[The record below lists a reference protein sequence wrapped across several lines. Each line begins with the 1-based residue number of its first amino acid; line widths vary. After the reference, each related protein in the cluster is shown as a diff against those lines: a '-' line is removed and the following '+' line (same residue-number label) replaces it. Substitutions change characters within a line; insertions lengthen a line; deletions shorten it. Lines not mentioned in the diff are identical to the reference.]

1 MAVRF
6 AETTADGESDNTEGI
21 VTPED
26 RTAYI
31 EARKQSVIGYGNQ
44 QAQYPVWVRDA
55 QKYYP
60 IWEVPLEALAL
71 NVDNKRFSAERD
83 LVQRGLGRPLDPA
96 NRLEDEESIIAILCD
111 STLEVDIDRGIAVGT
126 PSKDFKALSEDWAK
140 RGQME
145 PLWIRPDGT
154 VRNGNRRLAM
164 LKRLRNSGIDV
175 KEWIQAIIL
184 KPADVDE
191 KELFRMEQ
199 REQLAENF
207 KKRYQDV
214 NALLALR
221 EAAENEDIDWDDPQ
235 SIQRVAGILKHFAGR
250 DDAGYAAKQLYAIKA
265 IDRYLAYVN
274 ASGQYSLAMRQ
285 VEVFREVGICMSTY
299 QDDPDEL
306 AELLQAAF
314 AFVQSGRNYGDI
326 RRLRHLFGNNRSL
339 FDDMAHRI
347 FQIEEDSS
355 WDPDGAG
362 AAAEPPELSV
372 ATAPEDEDEVDG
384 AEYDPEVSTG
394 STSYPRREVDS
405 VIRGTLDRFTA
416 VNLDIKEQIDQA
428 ASRLEA
434 VNLVQLEGLRGSE
447 RDEAKATIALIAEW
461 IRTAESLLV

>member
-1 MAVRF
+1 M
-6 AETTADGESDNTEGI
+6 
-21 VTPED
+21 TPEE
-26 RTAYI
+26 RIAYI
-31 EARKQSVIGYGNQ
+31 EARKQPVIGYGDQ
-44 QAQYPVWVRDA
+44 QAQHPIWVRDA

-60 IWEVPLEALAL
+60 ICEVPLEALVL

-96 NRLEDEESIIAILCD
+96 NRPEDEESIVAILCD
-111 STLEVDIDRGIAVGT
+111 STLEVDLDRGVAVGT

-164 LKRLRNSGIDV
+164 LKRLRNSGVDV
-175 KEWIQAIIL
+175 KEWVQAIIL
-184 KPADVDE
+184 SPADVDE

-221 EAAENEDIDWDDPQ
+221 EAAENEDVDWDDPQ

-265 IDRYLAYVN
+265 LDRYLAYVN
-274 ASGQYSLAMRQ
+274 APGQYSLAMRQ

-299 QDDPDEL
+299 QDEPEEL
-306 AELLQAAF
+306 TELLQAAF
-314 AFVQSGRNYGDI
+314 AFVQAGRSYGDI
-326 RRLRHLFGNNRSL
+326 RRLRNLFGNSRSL
-339 FDDMAHRI
+339 FDEMASSI
-347 FQIEEDSS
+347 FQIEEDSA
-355 WDPDGAG
+355 WDPESAN
-362 AAAEPPELSV
+362 AVSELPELSV
-372 ATAPEDEDEVDG
+372 ATAPEDDDEGDDEDRGPEESAGLSNYPKLKVD
-384 AEYDPEVSTG
+384 A
-394 STSYPRREVDS
+394 
-405 VIRGTLDRFTA
+405 VIKSSLDKFTA
-416 VNLDIKEQIDQA
+416 ANLDIKEQLDQA
-428 ASRLEA
+428 VARLQA
-434 VNLVQLEGLRGSE
+434 VDLNDLEGLRGSE
-447 RDEAKATIALIAEW
+447 RDEAKATIAVIATW
-461 IRTAESLLV
+461 IQSAESRLE